1 MSGEKLLLLYVYGL
15 LIGIL
20 AIALYFRGS
29 AISTWA
35 IAIVMVIV
43 IIEAVYILWY
53 NRYTSLCSLS
63 KKMWCDEKD

>member
-1 MSGEKLLLLYVYGL
+1 MSGEKLLLVYVYGL

-43 IIEAVYILWY
+43 IIEAIYILWY
-53 NRYTSLCSLS
+53 RRYTSFCSLS